1 MSVRISPDHERA
13 ARTLLRD
20 RSRARVLVAMSP
32 QQPDAL
38 VGAVI
43 AVAAESEIEL
53 ELIVADLTGAFGFL
67 DASGVEA
74 VIKGELRITSIAGAI
89 PRLLSDYVDHVPT
102 SLWDVDR
109 SIASGAFAI
118 DIVLARVAAGSTN
131 EDVSLGSMIGY
142 MPSALSTSASVGF
155 EVVESGPRGAHA
167 PFDIPID
174 RATALVR
181 AENPTTESETAKRAP
196 SPEHRRI
203 GNQVATLIP
212 DGATIQFGL
221 GAVPT
226 AVIGALHDKRDLGVH
241 SGIMAAPLL
250 ELMDSGVIS
259 GAEKSRD
266 RGIHVAT
273 GVLAANLPA
282 SRWGASLRLAPV
294 SETHSPTTLLGHDRL
309 WAVNSAF
316 EIDLTGQVN
325 AEYAGAF
332 RIASG
337 GGQTDFM
344 RAAHVS
350 EGGGAILAIT
360 SRTKHGESRIR
371 QFTEPHVR
379 VTLSGN
385 DVDFVVTEFGVA
397 QLRDRSADERRSAL
411 ISVAHPRDRPNLA
424 HGKGRIP

>member
-13 ARTLLRD
+13 ASTLLRD

-38 VGAVI
+38 VAAVI
-43 AVAAESEIEL
+43 AVAAKAGIEL
-53 ELIVADLTGAFGFL
+53 ELVVADLTGAFGFL

-74 VIKGELRITSIAGAI
+74 VISGQLRITSIAGAI
-89 PRLLSDYVDHVPT
+89 PRALSDYVDHVPT

-109 SIASGAFAI
+109 SIASGNFAI
-118 DIVLARVAAGSTN
+118 DIVLARVVAGPKRGL
-131 EDVSLGSMIGY
+131 VSLGAMIGY
-142 MPSALSTSASVGF
+142 TPSALSTSASAGF
-155 EVVESGPRGAHA
+155 EVVDTGPHGAHA
-167 PFDIPID
+167 PFDIPLD

-181 AENPTTESETAKRAP
+181 GENPSTESVTARKAL

-203 GNQVATLIP
+203 GNQVAALIP

-226 AVIGALHDKRDLGVH
+226 AVIGALNARRDLGVH
-241 SGIMAAPLL
+241 SGIVAAPLL
-250 ELMDSGVIS
+250 DLMDSGVIS
-259 GAEKSRD
+259 GARKSRD
-266 RGIHVAT
+266 RGVHVAT
-273 GVLAANLPA
+273 GVLAADLPA
-282 SRWGASLRLAPV
+282 SRWGASLRLGPV

-350 EGGGAILAIT
+350 EDGGAILAFT
-360 SRTKHGESRIR
+360 SRTKRGRSRIR
-371 QFTEPHVR
+371 RSTEPHVR

-397 QLRDRSADERRSAL
+397 QLRDRSAHERRSAL
-411 ISVAHPRDRPNLA
+411 ISVAHPDDRPSLA
-424 HGKGRIP
+424 R